1 MLFSEGVLC
10 LTANN
15 QSFIFYFSFSIFPGP
30 TFAGI
35 IVLMQNIIT
44 VTGLTKQF
52 KNLTAV
58 NNLSFSVNE
67 GDVYGFLGQNGA
79 GKSTTIRMLLTLIR
93 PTAGSINMFGLN
105 QQHYRKQVLQQTGAV
120 IEKPDVYKY
129 LSAYENLKL
138 FAALSGIKPTQNEL
152 MAQLDMVGLAG
163 REHHKV
169 KTFSQGMKQRLGIAI
184 ALVHNPRLIVLD
196 EPTNGL
202 DPQGI
207 ADIRNLILHLSRERG
222 KTIVVS
228 SHLLSE
234 IEQVATR
241 VLIIDK
247 GKKVI
252 EGTAAQLFDP
262 SQTIVE
268 VDTLNNESALVQLQQ
283 SRWSDALQPRR
294 SQTILLKINR
304 NSIPQ
309 LHAWLVQQGI
319 QVMSVQPRHSLE
331 DLFLQVTSGKQHVE
345 AFTN

>member
-1 MLFSEGVLC
+1 MP
-10 LTANN
+10 
-15 QSFIFYFSFSIFPGP
+15 SI
-30 TFAGI
+30 
-35 IVLMQNIIT
+35 VN

-58 NNLSFSVNE
+58 RDLSFSVNE

-79 GKSTTIRMLLTLIR
+79 GKSTTLRMLVSLIE
-93 PTAGSINMFGLN
+93 PSAGEVEIFGKKLRTHRN
-105 QQHYRKQVLQQTGAV
+105 EILREVGAV

-138 FAALSGIKPTQNEL
+138 FARLSGVKITNEKL
-152 MAQLDMVGLAG
+152 MSQLYQVGLAS
-163 REHHKV
+163 RAKDTV

-184 ALVHNPRLIVLD
+184 ALVHDPKLIILD

-207 ADIRNLILHLSRERG
+207 ADIRNLVLHLSKDLK
-222 KTIVVS
+222 KTLIIS

-247 GKKVI
+247 GGKI
-252 EGTAAQLFDP
+252 IGGNASELFDS

-268 VDTLNNESALVQLQQ
+268 LQTFDNVYALQQLQV
-283 SRWSDALQPRR
+283 SPWNTHLQPRR
-294 SQTILLKINR
+294 DTAILIKLDRQLIA
-304 NSIPQ
+304 Q
-309 LHAWLVQQGI
+309 LHRDMVNMNI
-319 QVMSVQPRHSLE
+319 QVLSLQPRHSLE
-331 DLFLQVTSGKQHVE
+331 DYFLQVTSGNQHVD
-345 AFTN
+345 TYSN